1 MILRLYLAAIMGLMG
16 VLQLA
21 GWPVFLEAVESYRL
35 PGGRV
40 VAVALA
46 VALIV
51 GELAAAV
58 QLLRDRR
65 VGALLSLAVMVV
77 WTVMA
82 TQAFARGL
90 VLDNCG
96 CFGRLWRQEL
106 RWWVLLEDA
115 YLLGASWW
123 ALRRYSASTESRD
136 RAWVKPSRKSIEM
149 RSSSS

>member
-1 MILRLYLAAIMGLMG
+1 MAAMG

-21 GWPVFLEAVESYRL
+21 GWPVFLEAVEGYEV
-35 PGGRV
+35 PGGWP
-40 VAVALA
+40 VALGLA
-46 VALIV
+46 ALLIA

-58 QLLRDRR
+58 ALLRDRR
-65 VGALLSLAVMVV
+65 IGAVLSLAVMVV

-96 CFGRLWRQEL
+96 CFGRFWRQEL

-123 ALRRYSASTESRD
+123 ALRRYRTVEPVEARPVPIRT
-136 RAWVKPSRKSIEM
+136 
-149 RSSSS
+149 

>member
-1 MILRLYLAAIMGLMG
+1 MAAMGL
-16 VLQLA
+16 LQLA
-21 GWPVFLEAVESYRL
+21 GWPVFLEAVEGYRV
-35 PGGRV
+35 PGGRP
-40 VAVALA
+40 VAIGLA
-46 VALIV
+46 AGLIA

-58 QLLRDRR
+58 ALFRDQRI
-65 VGALLSLAVMVV
+65 GAVLSLAVMVV

-82 TQAFARGL
+82 VQAFSQGL

-123 ALRRYSASTESRD
+123 ALRRYRAVEPAEAEPIPVSA
-136 RAWVKPSRKSIEM
+136 
-149 RSSSS
+149 